1 MARVLLVT
9 VGGSPEPILQAVQA
23 HQPDEVVFICSAP
36 PCAAPSLDQ
45 VIGSGTPCR
54 HLTLSG
60 AEEWRPNLVQQL
72 QLHNF
77 RPDLQLITLPD
88 PDDLAAIH
96 QRLLQVCEA
105 LRDRFSRLE
114 LLGDYSGG
122 TKAMSAALTM
132 ALVDQS
138 GQLSLVAGQRSNLVR
153 IERSEGIRPMA
164 VSTIRLRRLLREQLP
179 PLLECHLYD
188 QAYLYLNELVL
199 LQEES
204 LDQASLDVINNLKQQ
219 LAVLIRWDR
228 FEWELALSEA
238 SRLDLQQR
246 SEDLMA
252 WWQRVVSAQLMLDG
266 EEPTVACTGYELV
279 QDLLL
284 NAERRGRR
292 GWYDDAVARLYRA
305 LELLAQTY
313 IQLELG
319 YHHHHFWDDPDIQRD
334 CREWRVRRGVGGL
347 FWWLK
352 HREGGTGLGGAAS
365 RQWPVLQQLLDAR
378 NHSLLGHGLQPVL
391 QRDWCSLQ
399 DRVASLV
406 TTALREAGCR
416 QGAPPEQL
424 PGAGLLQQSS
434 VIALIGDDS

>member
-45 VIGSGTPCR
+45 VIGEGTPCR
-54 HLTLSG
+54 HLTPAG

-72 QLHNF
+72 QLPHF
-77 RPDLQLITLPD
+77 RPDLQLITLSD

-132 ALVDQS
+132 ALVDQN

-164 VSTIRLRRLLREQLP
+164 VSTIRLGRLLREQLP
-179 PLLECHLYD
+179 PLLERHLYD
-188 QAYLYLNELVL
+188 QAYLYLNELIL
-199 LQEES
+199 LQGES
-204 LDQASLDVINNLKQQ
+204 LDQASLDVINKLKQQ

-228 FEWELALSEA
+228 FEWEMALSEA
-238 SRLDLQQR
+238 MRLDLQQH

-313 IQLELG
+313 IQLELR
-319 YHHHHFWDDPDIQRD
+319 YHHQDFWEIPEIQRD
-334 CREWRVRRGVGGL
+334 CRQLQLRRGVGGL
-347 FWWLK
+347 FRWLK
-352 HREGGTGLGGAAS
+352 HHEGGTGLSGAAS

-391 QRDWCSLQ
+391 QRDWRSLQ
-399 DRVASLV
+399 DRVANLV
-406 TTALREAGCR
+406 TTALREAGCS

-424 PGAGLLQQSS
+424 PGAGLLQQPS

>member
-45 VIGSGTPCR
+45 VIGEGTPCR
-54 HLTLSG
+54 HLTPGG
-60 AEEWRPNLVQQL
+60 ADEWRPNLVQQL
-72 QLHNF
+72 QLPDF
-77 RPDLQLITLPD
+77 RPDLQLIALPD

-96 QRLLQVCEA
+96 SRILQACEG
-105 LRDRFSRLE
+105 LSDRFSRLE

-122 TKAMSAALTM
+122 TKAMSAALAM
-132 ALVDQS
+132 ALVDQNA
-138 GQLSLVAGQRSNLVR
+138 QLSLVAGNRRNLIR

-164 VSTIRLRRLLREQLP
+164 VSTIRVGRLLREQLP
-179 PLLECHLYD
+179 PLLERHLYD
-188 QAYLYLNELVL
+188 QAYLL
-199 LQEES
+199 LQELRLLQADS
-204 LDQASLDVINNLKQQ
+204 LDQASLEAIDHLKQH
-219 LAVLIRWDR
+219 LAVLMRWDR
-228 FEWELALSEA
+228 FEWDGALSDA
-238 SRLDLQQR
+238 SRLDPQQHP
-246 SEDLMA
+246 EALLL
-252 WWQRVVSAQLMLDG
+252 WWKRVVAAQTMLHG
-266 EEPTVACTGYELV
+266 EQGAVACTGYELV

-313 IQLELG
+313 IQLELR
-319 YHHHHFWDDPDIQRD
+319 YHHQDFWDDPDIQRE
-334 CREWRVRRGVGGL
+334 CRQWRVRRGVGGL

-391 QRDWCSLQ
+391 QRDWRSLQ
-399 DRVASLV
+399 DRVANLV
-406 TTALREAGCR
+406 ATALREAGCS

-424 PGAGLLQQSS
+424 PGVALLQQPAVS
-434 VIALIGDDS
+434 VLTGET